1 MMNLHRVSLVSF
13 ALLLAPLLLCV
24 VTFVTADGGSD
35 LLRPK
40 NYRDDV
46 YHCTDPITNNNQG
59 GKNLLLTC
67 DPITYLWNINELKPN
82 KQPDNSELCTELIG
96 ILLRSKEKEELQK
109 EAGQLDANINL
120 DVTVRNDIQMW
131 ESIMDNSVVDQLEP
145 CVLWAMTYGSL
156 TQYSSSIEIN
166 LNNKGKRERRCCV
179 VFLLSFV
186 RLGRQAKTTAYLP
199 ACGDGWMDRSIDL
212 SIYLSYGGRIL

>member
-1 MMNLHRVSLVSF
+1 MNLHRVSLVSF
-13 ALLLAPLLLCV
+13 ALLAPLLCV
-24 VTFVTADGGSD
+24 TLFVTADGDSD
-35 LLRPK
+35 LLLPK

-96 ILLRSKEKEELQK
+96 ILLRSKEK

-166 LNNKGKRERRCCV
+166 LNNKGKRERRCCI

-186 RLGRQAKTTAYLP
+186 RLERQAKTTAYLR
-199 ACGDGWMDRSIDL
+199 ACLW
-212 SIYLSYGGRIL
+212 

>member
-1 MMNLHRVSLVSF
+1 MMNYHRLSLVSF
-13 ALLLAPLLLCV
+13 ALLALLLCV
-24 VTFVTADGGSD
+24 VTFDVVAADGDSD
-35 LLRPK
+35 LPK

-67 DPITYLWNINELKPN
+67 DPISYLWNINELKPN

-96 ILLRSKEKEELQK
+96 ILLRSKEKEELSQ
-109 EAGQLDANINL
+109 EAGQLNNNNNL

-156 TQYSSSIEIN
+156 TQYSSSIEII
-166 LNNKGKRERRCCV
+166 LNNKGKKRCCV
-179 VFLLSFV
+179 VMCFCYRSFV
-186 RLGRQAKTTAYLP
+186 WEGKPRQLP
-199 ACGDGWMDRSIDL
+199 ACLPVVMDGWMDGWIYRSIF
-212 SIYLSYGGRIL
+212 RIDEGF

>member
-1 MMNLHRVSLVSF
+1 MNLHRLSLV
-13 ALLLAPLLLCV
+13 PLLLPATLLFL
-24 VTFVTADGGSD
+24 VTFAAVVVTADGDSD
-35 LLRPK
+35 LPK

-46 YHCTDPITNNNQG
+46 YHCTDPIVNNNQG

-109 EAGQLDANINL
+109 EAGQLDANVNL

-166 LNNKGKRERRCCV
+166 LNNKGKRE
-179 VFLLSFV
+179 F
-186 RLGRQAKTTAYLP
+186 
-199 ACGDGWMDRSIDL
+199 
-212 SIYLSYGGRIL
+212 

>member
-1 MMNLHRVSLVSF
+1 MNLHRVSLVSLF
-13 ALLLAPLLLCV
+13 ALLAPLLC
-24 VTFVTADGGSD
+24 VTFVTADGDSD
-35 LLRPK
+35 LLLPK

-109 EAGQLDANINL
+109 EAGQLDANVNL

-166 LNNKGKRERRCCV
+166 LNNKGKRRCCV

-199 ACGDGWMDRSIDL
+199 ACLW
-212 SIYLSYGGRIL
+212 

>member
-1 MMNLHRVSLVSF
+1 MMNLHRLSLV
-13 ALLLAPLLLCV
+13 PLLLPATLLFL
-24 VTFVTADGGSD
+24 VTFVAVVVTADGDSN
-35 LLRPK
+35 LPK

-46 YHCTDPITNNNQG
+46 YHCTDPIVNNNQG

-96 ILLRSKEKEELQK
+96 ILLRSKEK

-166 LNNKGKRERRCCV
+166 LNNKGKRREGV
-179 VFLLSFV
+179 VLCFCYRSFV
-186 RLGRQAKTTAYLP
+186 RLGRQAKTTAYLR
-199 ACGDGWMDRSIDL
+199 ACLW
-212 SIYLSYGGRIL
+212 